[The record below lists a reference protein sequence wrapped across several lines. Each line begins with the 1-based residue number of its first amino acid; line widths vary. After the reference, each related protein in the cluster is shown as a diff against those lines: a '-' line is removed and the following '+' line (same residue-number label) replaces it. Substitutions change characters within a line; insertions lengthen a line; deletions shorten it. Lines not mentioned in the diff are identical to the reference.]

1 MREDRHLAL
10 ALRRPVTAQLLV
22 PSLTNGYP
30 HSLVHLYQCLVN
42 AARLGL
48 SGAVA
53 EFGMFK
59 GGTTMFLSKVIERLG
74 ASWPVIGFDTFG
86 GFPPRRPVVPPARN
100 RGVLPPA
107 DYAGGGL
114 VKRPP
119 VPRPRIYD
127 LYWYFASERQRMFAR
142 RVAGDPGPWTDDP
155 ILREFKFCNVFRAA
169 DRVSQYMIRDVCYH
183 DEPCTDEDRL
193 FQIVAFRTFSKTA
206 TWRTARDFLGRYPVL
221 DDLAD
226 GALPSA
232 LDHARTSNGG
242 LYTGA
247 FILCATDA
255 YGQSAKHRNHVELFR
270 HMFLHDQLGAK
281 LLETKSLREVYELLH
296 GYPLMGDFMSYQ
308 TTIDLNYSALL
319 DFSEN
324 EFTQAGPG
332 ALRGIKKCF
341 EDLGDYTP
349 AEIVLW
355 MTERQDEEFA
365 DLACHS
371 AGCGGG
377 RCTPSTAR
385 ACSARPTN
393 TAGKPPRAGQR
404 P

>member
-1 MREDRHLAL
+1 
-10 ALRRPVTAQLLV
+10 
-22 PSLTNGYP
+22 
-30 HSLVHLYQCLVN
+30 
-42 AARLGL
+42 
-48 SGAVA
+48 
-53 EFGMFK
+53 
-59 GGTTMFLSKVIERLG
+59 
-74 ASWPVIGFDTFG
+74 
-86 GFPPRRPVVPPARN
+86 
-100 RGVLPPA
+100 
-107 DYAGGGL
+107 

-127 LYWYFASERQRMFAR
+127 LYWYFASERQQMFTR
-142 RVAGDPGPWTDDP
+142 RVAGGPGPWTEDP

-206 TWRTARDFLGRYPVL
+206 TWDTARSALGRYPVL

-226 GALPSA
+226 GAFTSA
-232 LDHARTSNGG
+232 LDRARTSNGG

-255 YGQSAKHRNHVELFR
+255 YRQSSKHRNHVELFR
-270 HMFLHDQLGAK
+270 HMFLHDQLGPR
-281 LLETKSLREVYELLH
+281 LLEAKSLREVYDLLH

-308 TTIDLNYSALL
+308 TTIDLNYCALL

-324 EFTQAGPG
+324 EFTQAGPC

-341 EDLGDYTP
+341 EDLGDYSP

-355 MTERQDEEFA
+355 MTERQEDEFA
-365 DLACHS
+365 RLGLPFGGLWGRPLHAIDCQGLFCETDKYCREAAPELA
-371 AGCGGG
+371 
-377 RCTPSTAR
+377 
-385 ACSARPTN
+385 SARKRIKARFTPTPEPISLFFPPKWGIN
-393 TAGKPPRAGQR
+393 DTIPARPVFSDTATAGHTQAALF
-404 P
+404 